1 MRTLPV
7 LFEPADGAVDR
18 AIFQRLAHAHRGS
31 SKTALLAASLVALLG
46 AAAAGAAEAPQ
57 QAEPEPAARTIGEAL
72 SAGKWGVGLRY
83 RYESVDDDAFDE
95 DGQAS
100 TLRTVLLY
108 RSGSFHA
115 FDLGLVFQNVSDLGL
130 GDEHNNNG
138 AGDAGNGVVD
148 RPVIADPPRTDVYQ
162 AWVGY
167 HGLPATDLVLGRQAI
182 VLADERFVGP
192 SGWRQNYQSFDS
204 FRVDQR
210 SIPRTRITYAYL
222 VQANTPTGARAGMS
236 THLAD
241 VEVRPV
247 ESIRVTPYWY
257 RVDYDD
263 AASAGSSSDTLG
275 ARFEHDWKPG
285 GAWSF
290 PWLVEWATQRDAG
303 DNPAEVDADYGRAI
317 FTAKRARYWLR
328 AAYEVLGG
336 SVEDGRIT
344 TPLATLHKFNG
355 WVDKFL
361 QTPPDGLRDLSF
373 GAGGRFGAF
382 DAQIALREFRS
393 DTAGLDYGRELDA
406 QLRWTAPWK
415 QVISLEAG
423 RYDADEFSTDTT
435 KVWLWTTY
443 TFGPAKE

>member
-1 MRTLPV
+1 MT
-7 LFEPADGAVDR
+7 
-18 AIFQRLAHAHRGS
+18 GS
-31 SKTALLAASLVALLG
+31 HPSTAKAALLASLTLLLLGAGG
-46 AAAAGAAEAPQ
+46 AAAAEAAEEEPQ
-57 QAEPEPAARTIGEAL
+57 PEARTLGEAL
-72 SAGKWGVGLRY
+72 SSGKWGVGLRY
-83 RYESVDDDAFDE
+83 RYEMVDDEAFDE
-95 DGQAS
+95 DGLGS

-108 RSGSFHA
+108 RSGSFHD

-138 AGDAGNGVVD
+138 AGDAANGIVD

-167 HGLPATDLVLGRQAI
+167 HGLPGTDLVLGRQAI
-182 VLADERFVGP
+182 ALADERWVGP

-210 SIPRTRITYAYL
+210 SIPRTRVTYAFL
-222 VQANTPTGARAGMS
+222 VQANTPSGARAGMS

-247 ESIRVTPYWY
+247 DSMRITPYWY

-263 AASAGSSSDTLG
+263 AASAGSSSETLG
-275 ARFEHDWKPG
+275 ARFEHDWKLG
-285 GAWSF
+285 GGWSI
-290 PWLVEWATQRDAG
+290 PYLVEWARQRDAG

-317 FTAKRARYWLR
+317 VTAKRARFWLR

-336 SVEDGRIT
+336 SVDDGRIT

-361 QTPPDGLRDLSF
+361 QTPPDGLTDAAL

-382 DAQIALREFRS
+382 DAQLALHDFGS
-393 DTAGLDYGRELDA
+393 DTAGLDYGREIDA

-415 QVISLEAG
+415 QVIALEAG
-423 RYDADEFSTDTT
+423 YYDARDFSTDTT
-435 KVWLWTTY
+435 KLWLWTSY

>member
-1 MRTLPV
+1 MGGENAV
-7 LFEPADGAVDR
+7 LSSRGILNYLYSLLVSLGLASIAV
-18 AIFQRLAHAHRGS
+18 
-31 SKTALLAASLVALLG
+31 V
-46 AAAAGAAEAPQ
+46 AAEPPEPQ
-57 QAEPEPAARTIGEAL
+57 QPEPSSVGEAL
-72 SAGKWGVGLRY
+72 AAGKWGVGLRY
-83 RYESVDDDAFDE
+83 RYEWVDDEAFGE
-95 DGQAS
+95 EAQAS

-108 RSGSFHA
+108 RSGSFHGL
-115 FDLGLVFQNVSDLGL
+115 DLGLVFQNVSDLGL

-162 AWVGY
+162 AWLGY

-182 VLADERFVGP
+182 VLGDERFVGP

-210 SIPRTRITYAYL
+210 SIPRTRVMYAYL

-247 ESIRVTPYWY
+247 EAVRVTPYWY

-263 AASAGSSSDTLG
+263 PASAASSSETLG

-285 GAWSF
+285 GRWSF
-290 PWLVEWATQRDAG
+290 PYLVEWAKQRDVG

-317 FTAKRARYWLR
+317 LTAKRERFWLR
-328 AAYEVLGG
+328 AGYEVLGG
-336 SVEDGRIT
+336 SVEDGRVT

-355 WVDKFL
+355 
-361 QTPPDGLRDLSF
+361 
-373 GAGGRFGAF
+373 
-382 DAQIALREFRS
+382 
-393 DTAGLDYGRELDA
+393 
-406 QLRWTAPWK
+406 
-415 QVISLEAG
+415 
-423 RYDADEFSTDTT
+423 
-435 KVWLWTTY
+435 
-443 TFGPAKE
+443 